1 MNYLAN
7 TLYDNSSDL
16 YKSLGFTLL
25 SESDRDDKCSMSSF
39 SDLTNK
45 LACAINDESCITEAV
60 DAVKEVFK
68 REYNNSLYVD
78 TPVIECTDH
87 IMKVAESVCLTKE
100 QCDNKK
106 KLEEALLSG
115 LNEAMFEIQLETDAP
130 FNPNPY
136 NIYDECPMDIAA
148 RSVTRSLIQ
157 LDEAVTDEEITE
169 AFMNI
174 GRLSVALEQTYYV
187 TESNVVTKKAR
198 EVSRKANEKGARTI
212 RKVGGTMSELKKA
225 GKEAIDPM
233 EKFVKD
239 TMKKIKDADENERR
253 NIIIQGGV
261 VPKVTRWLKR
271 SILLIAGSAVG
282 AVCSPI
288 AIVTCITFLGWIAS
302 DKYLDKKERAK
313 ILRELE
319 DEIQIVNEKID
330 DSRGDENK
338 QKKYELMRIR
348 NKLSRTQDKIRL
360 GLKY

>member
-1 MNYLAN
+1 
-7 TLYDNSSDL
+7 
-16 YKSLGFTLL
+16 
-25 SESDRDDKCSMSSF
+25 
-39 SDLTNK
+39 
-45 LACAINDESCITEAV
+45 
-60 DAVKEVFK
+60 
-68 REYNNSLYVD
+68 
-78 TPVIECTDH
+78 
-87 IMKVAESVCLTKE
+87 
-100 QCDNKK
+100 
-106 KLEEALLSG
+106 
-115 LNEAMFEIQLETDAP
+115 
-130 FNPNPY
+130 
-136 NIYDECPMDIAA
+136 
-148 RSVTRSLIQ
+148 
-157 LDEAVTDEEITE
+157 
-169 AFMNI
+169 
-174 GRLSVALEQTYYV
+174 
-187 TESNVVTKKAR
+187 
-198 EVSRKANEKGARTI
+198 
-212 RKVGGTMSELKKA
+212 MSELKKA

-302 DKYLDKKERAK
+302 DK
-313 ILRELE
+313 